1 MDTEQTSPQGEPF
14 SPADEGR
21 AVWET
26 DAWHNLREIGLR
38 LASTLDLDQVL
49 EAIVRGA
56 VALVQASDAHIYLY
70 EAATDALTF
79 GAAYWRDGVQRPTT
93 LHPRS
98 HGLTATVAR
107 QGRPLVINDAPS
119 HPLYADPAARS
130 WGVQAIAGFPLRSGP
145 QVIGVLT
152 VAFLE
157 PHTFSHSEIHL
168 LEFLADQAAVAV
180 RNARLFAEEQRQ
192 RRMAETLQEAALAL
206 GRAHLDLN
214 ATVQAILNHMRRA
227 VPYDSAA
234 VMLLT
239 EDGRHFRVF
248 ATAASPVVP
257 EEAREVVDQPVPI
270 EKRTLAQHVV
280 QTRAPRLVPDV
291 QQEPAWTPEARREYI
306 RSWLG
311 VPLLVPDPQQPDGR
325 RAIGLL
331 TLDKAEPGFY
341 TEADAQ
347 LALAFANQAAAV
359 IERARLVEELR
370 ASEAKYR
377 SLVDNA
383 LIGVYILQD
392 NLIKFVNP
400 YILRVFGYTAEEL
413 IDRLSPLDLV
423 APEDRP
429 LFIEHMRRRLSGEVP
444 FAHYECKVLRKDGR
458 WIDVEILGSV
468 VQYRGRPAIQGT
480 LRDITARKEAEAEIL
495 RLKEFN
501 ERIVQGMEEGILIE
515 DAQGVI
521 TFANPKMEEMLG
533 YGKGEIAGLHWT
545 ALVPPSE
552 REVVNAQLQQRPQGV
567 KSRYETALLRRD
579 GRVVPVIV
587 SATPLFEEGRYAG
600 VLSVFTDITE
610 RKQVEEA
617 LREERNFTAAVL
629 DTLGAL
635 VVVLDRQGRIVRFN
649 RACERITGYASA
661 EVIGREFWRF
671 LLIPEEVEEVKA
683 VLASLS
689 EGRFPNEHEN
699 YWLTKDGRRRL
710 ISWSNTALTDADGS
724 VRYVIGTGIDITE
737 RKRIEKALRE
747 SEERYR
753 TLFDRMLN
761 GFALHEIICDETG
774 KPVDYRFL
782 EVNPAFEKL
791 TGLQAD
797 AIVGRTA
804 REVLPGLESFWID
817 IYGEVALTGVPVHFE
832 NYSRMLG
839 RYYEVAVFSPKKGQF
854 ATIFADV
861 TERKRAESTFHALNA
876 AALAVQQAQDPAGVY
891 RAVAGQLLHLGLRA
905 IIALLDETGE
915 RLIINH
921 VPALNEE
928 ILQAF
933 PEAQEQMDA
942 FPIAHSQILT
952 AVLREQR
959 SLFID
964 DLEEASRRSLTEPA
978 LQERAVRFLRF
989 LHLRRGIVAPLVVR
1003 GRVLG
1008 FLVVIADSLTERD
1021 IPAITAFA
1029 NQTAIALENARLYET
1044 LRERAARL
1052 ERAYEELKQADQL
1065 KDEFVQNVSHELRTP
1080 LTFIRSYVDL
1090 MLEGMLG
1097 PITDQQREAL
1107 GVVANRTEGIIRLVS
1122 DILSLKRMEMAN
1134 LELTTTSLAEIARM
1148 SARGAEVTAEE
1159 AGLRIVLDVP
1169 DDIPLV
1175 RADPQR
1181 IYQVFDNLLGN
1192 AIKFSRPGGTITVRL
1207 RRQDGFVRT
1216 EIIDQGIGIPAN
1228 QLDRIWERFYQVD
1241 SATTRRYGGAGLGL
1255 AIVKRIVE
1263 AHGGAVG
1270 VTSEEGKG
1278 STFFFT
1284 LPQAESPEGSGGG
1297 SLMLA

>member
-1 MDTEQTSPQGEPF
+1 
-14 SPADEGR
+14 
-21 AVWET
+21 
-26 DAWHNLREIGLR
+26 
-38 LASTLDLDQVL
+38 
-49 EAIVRGA
+49 
-56 VALVQASDAHIYLY
+56 
-70 EAATDALTF
+70 
-79 GAAYWRDGVQRPTT
+79 
-93 LHPRS
+93 
-98 HGLTATVAR
+98 
-107 QGRPLVINDAPS
+107 
-119 HPLYADPAARS
+119 
-130 WGVQAIAGFPLRSGP
+130 
-145 QVIGVLT
+145 
-152 VAFLE
+152 
-157 PHTFSHSEIHL
+157 
-168 LEFLADQAAVAV
+168 
-180 RNARLFAEEQRQ
+180 
-192 RRMAETLQEAALAL
+192 
-206 GRAHLDLN
+206 
-214 ATVQAILNHMRRA
+214 
-227 VPYDSAA
+227 
-234 VMLLT
+234 
-239 EDGRHFRVF
+239 
-248 ATAASPVVP
+248 
-257 EEAREVVDQPVPI
+257 
-270 EKRTLAQHVV
+270 
-280 QTRAPRLVPDV
+280 
-291 QQEPAWTPEARREYI
+291 
-306 RSWLG
+306 
-311 VPLLVPDPQQPDGR
+311 
-325 RAIGLL
+325 
-331 TLDKAEPGFY
+331 
-341 TEADAQ
+341 
-347 LALAFANQAAAV
+347 
-359 IERARLVEELR
+359 
-370 ASEAKYR
+370 
-377 SLVDNA
+377 VDNA

-392 NLIKFVNP
+392 NLIRFANP
-400 YILRVFGYTAEEL
+400 YVLQVFGYTAEEL
-413 IDRLSPLDLV
+413 IDRLGPLDLV

-429 LFIEHMRRRLSGEVP
+429 LVTEQMRRRLSGEVP

-458 WIDVEILGSV
+458 RIDVEVLGSV

-480 LRDITARKEAEAEIL
+480 LLDITARKEAEAEIL

-533 YGKGEIAGLHWT
+533 YGKGEIVGLHWT

-552 REVVNAQLQQRPQGV
+552 REVVNAQVQQRPRGV

-587 SATPLFEEGRYAG
+587 SATPLFEQGRYVG

-683 VLASLS
+683 VFASLS

-710 ISWSNTALTDADGS
+710 ISWSNTALADADGS
-724 VRYVIGTGIDITE
+724 VRYVIATGIDITE
-737 RKRIEKALRE
+737 RKQA
-747 SEERYR
+747 EE
-753 TLFDRMLN
+753 TL
-761 GFALHEIICDETG
+761 
-774 KPVDYRFL
+774 
-782 EVNPAFEKL
+782 
-791 TGLQAD
+791 
-797 AIVGRTA
+797 
-804 REVLPGLESFWID
+804 
-817 IYGEVALTGVPVHFE
+817 
-832 NYSRMLG
+832 
-839 RYYEVAVFSPKKGQF
+839 
-854 ATIFADV
+854 
-861 TERKRAESTFHALNA
+861 HALNA

-933 PEAQEQMDA
+933 PEAQEQINA

-964 DLEEASRRSLTEPA
+964 DLEEASRRFLTEPA
-978 LQERAVRFLRF
+978 LQERAVRFLRL

-1003 GRVLG
+1003 GRTIG

-1284 LPQAESPEGSGGG
+1284 LPQAESPEASGAG
-1297 SLMLA
+1297 SLMLV